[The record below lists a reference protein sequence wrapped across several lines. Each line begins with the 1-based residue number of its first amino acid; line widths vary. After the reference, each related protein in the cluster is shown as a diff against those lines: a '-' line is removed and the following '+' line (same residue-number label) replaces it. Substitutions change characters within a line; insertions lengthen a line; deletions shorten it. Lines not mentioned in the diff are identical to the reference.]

1 MNWLKICVLALS
13 LTLSHADL
21 PLADQAKLI
30 GSLIASSGLNLDKV
44 VIGIHGGDGNKR
56 TELRNALVNLKQLKV
71 GPKVLPVEVRLLESN
86 EIPADC
92 NVLYVFSQIDLPQ
105 ERSILSFTDNRQLV
119 ESGVLAGLTRE
130 GVQPKI
136 FMNMET
142 LKLLGLKYPA
152 NLLKMVTLVRN

>member
-1 MNWLKICVLALS
+1 MKWLKTIVLGLS
-13 LTLSHADL
+13 LGVAHADL
-21 PLADQAKLI
+21 PLPDQAKLI
-30 GSLIASSGLNLDKV
+30 GSLIASSGLNLEKV
-44 VIGIHGGDGNKR
+44 VIGIHGGDTNKR
-56 TELRNALVNLKQLKV
+56 TELRNALMNLKQLKV
-71 GPKVLPVEVRLLESN
+71 GAKVLPIEVRLLETN

-92 NVLYVFSQIDLPQ
+92 NVLYVFSKIDLPA